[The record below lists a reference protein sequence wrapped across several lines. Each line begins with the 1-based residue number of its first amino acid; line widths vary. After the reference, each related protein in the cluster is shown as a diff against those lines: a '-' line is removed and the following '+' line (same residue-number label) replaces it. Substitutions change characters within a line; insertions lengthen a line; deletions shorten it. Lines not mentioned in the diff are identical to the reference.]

1 LSSTPRKGFNVVFE
15 GQRYNLRVFRRYI
28 YPIAHSIGEKEHT
41 IYSDTGRESEIDY
54 EKAEHY
60 NLEDPF
66 KRMTLIRLA
75 KALNCLDCEP
85 RKMLI
90 RECRIVICTSEELF
104 NRPTDEVTW
113 VPFDPEK
120 LEPFEEKVRRLEEN
134 ARWESRK

>member
-1 LSSTPRKGFNVVFE
+1 M
-15 GQRYNLRVFRRYI
+15 FRRYI
-28 YPIAHSIGEKEHT
+28 YPIAYSIGEKEHV

-66 KRMTLIRLA
+66 KRMTLISLA
-75 KALNCLDCEP
+75 KAMNCLDCEP
-85 RKMLI
+85 RKGLI
-90 RECRIVICTSEELF
+90 RECRVVICTSEELF
-104 NRPTDEVTW
+104 NHPTDEATW

>member
-1 LSSTPRKGFNVVFE
+1 MFE

-28 YPIAHSIGEKEHT
+28 YPIAYSIGEKEHT

-54 EKAEHY
+54 KKAEHY

-66 KRMTLIRLA
+66 KRMTLIRHA

-85 RKMLI
+85 RKRLI
-90 RECRIVICTSEELF
+90 QECRVVICTSEELF

>member
-1 LSSTPRKGFNVVFE
+1 MFE

-28 YPIAHSIGEKEHT
+28 YPIAYSIGDKEHT

-85 RKMLI
+85 GKGRI
-90 RECRIVICTSEELF
+90 RECRVVICTSEELF
-104 NRPTDEVTW
+104 NHPTDEATW